1 MNMRFPIM
9 AVKGLLARV
18 PGLYRPGARGTG
30 NTDLPRYCYSVWLRH
45 LVMACRHGM
54 AGVPESIAELGPGD
68 SIGTGLAA
76 MLSGAGRYYALDV
89 VPFAYAER
97 NLRIFDALASLFE
110 KREAIPG
117 PEEFPNLGPAL
128 DSYAFPH
135 GILPAAGLERALA
148 RDRLDA
154 LRGLLANPGG
164 GRAGDI
170 VIRYCAPWHDAGVI
184 EAGAVDMVFSQS
196 VLQHV
201 DDLER
206 TLAALRAWLRP
217 GGYTSHQINLSCH
230 GTAPEWNG
238 HWAYGDWAWR
248 VLRGG
253 RAYLINRQPH
263 SAYLELLERHGF
275 EVVSDVRRSD
285 ACGIGRERLA
295 PRFRAMSDEDLATR
309 SAFIA
314 AVKRD

>member
-1 MNMRFPIM
+1 
-9 AVKGLLARV
+9 
-18 PGLYRPGARGTG
+18 
-30 NTDLPRYCYSVWLRH
+30 
-45 LVMACRHGM
+45 
-54 AGVPESIAELGPGD
+54 
-68 SIGTGLAA
+68 
-76 MLSGAGRYYALDV
+76 MLSGASRYYALDV

-97 NLRIFDALASLFE
+97 NLRILDALASLFE

-117 PEEFPNLGPAL
+117 PEEFPNLGPVL
-128 DSYAFPH
+128 HSYAFPH
-135 GILPAAGLERALA
+135 DILPAAGLERALA

-170 VIRYCAPWHDAGVI
+170 LIRYCAPWHDAGVI

-230 GTAPEWNG
+230 WTAPEWNG

-263 SAYLELLERHGF
+263 SAYIELLERHGF
-275 EVVSDVRRSD
+275 EVVSDVRRTD
-285 ACGIGRERLA
+285 ASGIGRERLA
-295 PRFRAMSDEDLATR
+295 PRFRAMSDEDLVTR

-314 AVKRD
+314 AVKRA